1 MDSLDIAAAAKKKEK
16 AQPVAAV
23 KNTFFEAS
31 AFASAY

>member
-1 MDSLDIAAAAKKKEK
+1 MDSLEFAAAAKKK